1 MGTTEGP
8 KRPLQKEVPGVH
20 HPKMKH
26 TYLMTLLIAL
36 DRFGAALLFNMTDCC
51 ISSLCWVMLASAGR
65 IPSSSSERTVAD
77 KTLKALNPY
86 RWQEELLLVI
96 GRGLEWLSPNHCVL
110 SARADILTAMR
121 TITYLQP

>member
-1 MGTTEGP
+1 
-8 KRPLQKEVPGVH
+8 VH

-26 TYLMTLLIAL
+26 TYLMTLLIGL

-51 ISSLCWVMLASAGR
+51 ISSLCWMMLVSAKR
-65 IPSSSSERTVAD
+65 ITVTPGEVALAQRTLES
-77 KTLKALNPY
+77 LKPY

-96 GRGLEWLSPNHCVL
+96 GRGLEWLSPGHCAA
-110 SARADILTAMR
+110 SATADILTATR